1 MQKLIGLFVGA
12 TLFFSCN
19 KPERII
25 NEVKDKLEG
34 TWAVDNFSSG
44 VYTETFVNCNDINFC
59 PATRTWQNFDING
72 NIVYDTTWNYSY
84 SIEYVDTG
92 NGTELLRL
100 YDNYTYDIVTLTDTK
115 LHLAP
120 IGNLGYVVINGTTEL
135 SFTKQ

>member
-1 MQKLIGLFVGA
+1 MKKLIGLFVGA

-44 VYTETFVNCNDINFC
+44 VYTETFFNCNDINSC

-84 SIEYVDTG
+84 SIEYVDTA
-92 NGTELLRL
+92 NGTEKLWLF
-100 YDNYTYDIVTLTDTK
+100 DATYFIETLTDTK
-115 LHLAP
+115 LKLIPVNTAAV
-120 IGNLGYVVINGTTEL
+120 VVINGTTEL